1 MSHRKKQ
8 TPNPEP
14 QAQAQPPEPG
24 PEQPEETSLS
34 DGLQS
39 LIDSLDENHPARG
52 KVLEELE
59 KLKEEQRKSEEAKL
73 RTSFD
78 EDLKQAL
85 TEILTGENGLLEKY
99 PIDMSKRKLV
109 ITFPPEGSGSFSLSD
124 LDVKASPG
132 RKKTG
137 NGFKS
142 SWGKAVLKDGDDTTE
157 YESPSK
163 LAAVLGLKVNG
174 HSDMT
179 EVFTKPISAE
189 TGEPADVG
197 YTVDAE
203 RGVRF
208 IVTKQ

>member
-8 TPNPEP
+8 TPNQEP
-14 QAQAQPPEPG
+14 QAQAQPPEPQ

-34 DGLQS
+34 DGLQA

-59 KLKEEQRKSEEAKL
+59 KLKEEQRKSEEARL

-85 TEILTGENGLLEKY
+85 TEILTGEDGLLSRY
-99 PIDMSKRKLV
+99 QIDMSTRKLV
-109 ITFPPEGSGSFSLSD
+109 ITFPSDGNGSFAFSD
-124 LDVKASPG
+124 VDLKASPG
-132 RKKTG
+132 RKKSG

-142 SWGKAVLKDGDDTTE
+142 SWGKAVYKDGDDTTE

-179 EVFTKPISAE
+179 QVFTKPISAE
-189 TGEPADVG
+189 TGEPADVE

-208 IVTKQ
+208 VVTKK